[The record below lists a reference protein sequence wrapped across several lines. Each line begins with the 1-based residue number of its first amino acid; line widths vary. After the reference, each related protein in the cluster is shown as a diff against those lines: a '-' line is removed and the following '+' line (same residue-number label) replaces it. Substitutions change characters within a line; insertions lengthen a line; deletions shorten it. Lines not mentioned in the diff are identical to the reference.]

1 LVPIYFSIFV
11 WIDINFYSILIRNLV
26 LLILIFFCLG
36 CEKKQKKQSYLALGD
51 SYTIGEAVS
60 NNDSWP
66 MQLVKALEEENIL
79 IDKPKVIAKTGW
91 TTGDLK
97 KGIDEAVLN
106 YPYDWISILIGVN
119 NQSQGKNIE
128 VFKADLEQLISQSI
142 LFVGNKKNR
151 LFVISIPDWGKMPF
165 AKNQEREKI
174 ATEIDNYNQII
185 YEVCSRK
192 EVGFIDITQIS
203 RTLDSNPHFIGS
215 DSLYPSKSQYAK
227 WVEEIIPFFINSSD
241 D

>member
-1 LVPIYFSIFV
+1 M
-11 WIDINFYSILIRNLV
+11 IRNLV
-26 LLILIFFCLG
+26 LFILIFFCLG
-36 CEKKQKKQSYLALGD
+36 CEKKQSYLALGD
-51 SYTIGEAVS
+51 NYTIGEAVS

-79 IDKPKVIAKTGW
+79 IDKPKVIAQTGW
-91 TTGDLK
+91 TTVDLK

-106 YPYDWISILIGVN
+106 YPYDWISLLIGVN
-119 NQSQGKNIE
+119 NQYQGKNIG

-142 LFVGNKKNR
+142 LFAGNKKNR
-151 LFVISIPDWGKMPF
+151 LFVISIPDWGKMSF

-174 ATEIDNYNQII
+174 TTEIDNYNQVI

-192 EVGFIDITQIS
+192 EVAFIDITRIS
-203 RTLDSNPHFIGS
+203 RTLVSNPHFIAS
-215 DSLYPSKSQYAK
+215 NSLHPSKSQYAK

>member
-1 LVPIYFSIFV
+1 M
-11 WIDINFYSILIRNLV
+11 IRNLV
-26 LLILIFFCLG
+26 LFILIFFCLG

-79 IDKPKVIAKTGW
+79 IDKPKVIAETGW
-91 TTGDLK
+91 TTVDLK

-106 YPYDWISILIGVN
+106 YPYDWISLLIGVSN
-119 NQSQGKNIE
+119 HCQGKNIE

-174 ATEIDNYNQII
+174 ATEIDNYNQVI

-192 EVGFIDITQIS
+192 DVAFIDITQIS
-203 RTLDSNPHFIGS
+203 RTIDSNPHFIGS
-215 DSLYPSKSQYAK
+215 DSLHPSKSQYAK

>member
-1 LVPIYFSIFV
+1 MVPIYFSIFV

-26 LLILIFFCLG
+26 LFILIFFCLR

-165 AKNQEREKI
+165 AKIQEREKI

-215 DSLYPSKSQYAK
+215 DSLHPSKSQYAK